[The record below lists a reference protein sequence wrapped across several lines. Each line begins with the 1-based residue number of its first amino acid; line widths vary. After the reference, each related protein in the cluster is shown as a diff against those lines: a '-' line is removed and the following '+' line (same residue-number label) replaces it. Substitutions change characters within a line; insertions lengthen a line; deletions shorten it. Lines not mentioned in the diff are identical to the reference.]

1 MKFILLVG
9 AGSFLG
15 GIFRYLLSE
24 LIQSKTSLSFP
35 YGTLTLNLI
44 GCFAI
49 GLVYGLVE
57 KGQINIEWRLLIAT
71 GILGGFTTFS
81 AFSMET
87 FSLIRVGNMWHAILY
102 VSLSIVIGILATV
115 IGFTIVKSI

>member
-9 AGSFLG
+9 AGSFIG
-15 GIFRYLLSE
+15 GIIRYLLSE
-24 LIQSKTSLSFP
+24 FIQTKTLSSFP
-35 YGTLTLNLI
+35 YGTLSVNLI

-49 GLVYGLVE
+49 GMVYGLIE
-57 KGQINIEWRLLIAT
+57 KWAISEEWRLLVAT

-87 FSLIRVGNMWHAILY
+87 FSLIRNGDILY
-102 VSLSIVIGILATV
+102 AIMYASLSVLLGILATA
-115 IGFTIVKSI
+115 IGFSLIKLI